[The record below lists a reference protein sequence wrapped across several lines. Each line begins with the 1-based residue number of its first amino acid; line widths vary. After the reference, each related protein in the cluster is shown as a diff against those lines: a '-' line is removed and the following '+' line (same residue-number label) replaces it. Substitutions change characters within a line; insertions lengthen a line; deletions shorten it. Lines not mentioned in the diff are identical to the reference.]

1 MKEKIK
7 NLVLTGGGSQLEGIA
22 DYAQIIF
29 DSNVRFGL
37 PHSIF
42 GTGKFYKEQLG
53 EKKEN
58 IYSNIDDMLSKTLES
73 DED

>member
-1 MKEKIK
+1 MDLHKKKIK

-37 PHSIF
+37 PHSIAW
-42 GTGKFYKEQLG
+42 T
-53 EKKEN
+53 
-58 IYSNIDDMLSKTLES
+58 
-73 DED
+73 